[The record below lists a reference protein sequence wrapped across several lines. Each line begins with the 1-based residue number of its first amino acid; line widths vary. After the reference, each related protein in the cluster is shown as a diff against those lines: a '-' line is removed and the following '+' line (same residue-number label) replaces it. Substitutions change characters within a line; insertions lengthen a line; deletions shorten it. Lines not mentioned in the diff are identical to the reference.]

1 MKGIAREKKKK
12 RERCLIL
19 ELICKITGKDK
30 GLVYIACICSL
41 LQFWC
46 RQKYLM
52 GEIGHFSGTHRQKD
66 RKIMFI
72 NRQIDKQI
80 ERQIMAAID
89 RQINRQKDI

>member
-1 MKGIAREKKKK
+1 MGKYKGKNTFKKKKKKMKGIAREKKKK

-52 GEIGHFSGTHRQKD
+52 GEIGHFSGTHR
-66 RKIMFI
+66 
-72 NRQIDKQI
+72 
-80 ERQIMAAID
+80 
-89 RQINRQKDI
+89 